1 MSKKENK
8 KEQATM
14 SQRITLLR
22 KQKGMTQN
30 DLADKAGISKAQM
43 SRYMTKDAQPTA
55 QVLSKLADA
64 LGVSADYLLNGDTDA
79 KAVASLSHAEVIQQ
93 YKEVDQLPA
102 DERATVIKVV
112 AALLRDYRTRKAYA

>member
-1 MSKKENK
+1 
-8 KEQATM
+8 M

-43 SRYMTKDAQPTA
+43 SRYMTKDAQPSA

-79 KAVASLSHAEVIQQ
+79 KAMASLSHAEVIEQ

-112 AALLRDYRTRKAYA
+112 SALLRDYRTRKAYA